1 MDTDFCRAP
10 NVTEVLFEGL
20 PVQLDVIV
28 LVNLGGIHELEK
40 ENLSLQQNTL
50 LQKHHC

>member
-1 MDTDFCRAP
+1 M
-10 NVTEVLFEGL
+10 FEGL
-20 PVQLDVIV
+20 LVQLDVIV